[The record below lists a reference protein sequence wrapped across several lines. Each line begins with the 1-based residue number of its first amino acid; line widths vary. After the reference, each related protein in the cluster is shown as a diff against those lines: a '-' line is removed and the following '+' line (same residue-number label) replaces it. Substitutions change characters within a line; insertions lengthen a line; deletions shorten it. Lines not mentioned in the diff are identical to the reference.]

1 MQNKKIVLFYQA
13 EKSLEEKELIKQI
26 KQKLVNYMWP
36 NAIHRLDKMI
46 YNANSKIDRT
56 KLKEM
61 M

>member
-1 MQNKKIVLFYQA
+1 M

-56 KLKEM
+56 MLKEM